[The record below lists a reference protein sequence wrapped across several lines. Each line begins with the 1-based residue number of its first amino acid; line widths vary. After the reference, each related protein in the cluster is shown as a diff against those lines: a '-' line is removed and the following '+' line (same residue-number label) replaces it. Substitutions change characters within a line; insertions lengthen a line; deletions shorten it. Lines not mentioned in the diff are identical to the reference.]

1 MRAKERLEQLERL
14 IDEAKTLNLT
24 LPFIVE
30 GERDEIALRELGFSG
45 EIVVINRGV
54 SLLQICEEISV
65 EHSEAVILTDWDSR
79 GGKLAHLLR
88 EKLLATDVKSNNY
101 IRARFSK
108 LCKKEIK
115 DVESLPNYLERL
127 REQVLR
133 K

>member
-1 MRAKERLEQLERL
+1 
-14 IDEAKTLNLT
+14 
-24 LPFIVE
+24 VE